1 MRPLS
6 VGAAAHCAAA
16 PTACG
21 RCIGFLY
28 VSSEF
33 FLRKSNNCIYLQC
46 QTQSIS
52 LTKTFKIMSK
62 NIKGF
67 LGDQRNKL
75 GGAVGYVVN
84 GVQLYRSYTN
94 IVANPKTEGQ
104 RYARTKFSI
113 LMEMAKAMKP
123 ASNIGYKFSKGK
135 LQSGTSVFMKENYVN
150 VSGDTIDE
158 LQLEYA
164 PIAVSRGGAIAP
176 KFNQLN
182 LETSLQIQGSFV
194 GSTDERFTDRDDK
207 VVIAAYQP
215 DLHEAR
221 VTMVIRSAGRFV
233 MDVPENWSGM
243 KVHVYGFAVS
253 TKDIFVEGTKVVN
266 DGEASKTVYIGS
278 GTIV

>member
-1 MRPLS
+1 
-6 VGAAAHCAAA
+6 
-16 PTACG
+16 
-21 RCIGFLY
+21 
-28 VSSEF
+28 
-33 FLRKSNNCIYLQC
+33 
-46 QTQSIS
+46 
-52 LTKTFKIMSK
+52 MSK
-62 NIKGF
+62 NIKGY

-104 RYARTKFSI
+104 RYARTKFSL

-158 LQLEYA
+158 LQVEYA
-164 PIAVSRGGAIAP
+164 PIALSRGGAVAP
-176 KFNQLN
+176 KFGQLN
-182 LETSLQIQGSFV
+182 LETALEIQGSFV
-194 GSTDERFTDRDDK
+194 GSTDDRFTNRDDK
-207 VVIAAYQP
+207 VIIAAYQP
-215 DLHEAR
+215 DLHEASFAIVNR
-221 VTMVIRSAGRFV
+221 AAGRYV

-243 KVHVYGFAVS
+243 RVHVYGFAVS
-253 TKDIFVEGTKVVN
+253 VADVFVEGTKVVS